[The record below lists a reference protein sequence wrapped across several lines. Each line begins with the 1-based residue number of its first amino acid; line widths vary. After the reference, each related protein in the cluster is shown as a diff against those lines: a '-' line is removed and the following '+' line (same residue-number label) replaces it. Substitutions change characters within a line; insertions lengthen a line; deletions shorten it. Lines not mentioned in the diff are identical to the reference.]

1 MSIKDQVNIVKESL
15 KDYPNV
21 NIIAATKYM
30 DVEQTKEL
38 YNAGIK
44 EFGENRTDQFLE
56 KYEALKDYKDIKWHF
71 FATLQSRKI
80 RDVAN
85 RIDCLHSLDHISTA
99 IELNKRLEE
108 NKKELFNLK
117 FASATG
123 NLEKPHR
130 IKELRHEVAKIKTVI
145 RERELSE
152 VKEAN

>member
-1 MSIKDQVNIVKESL
+1 MKMV
-15 KDYPNV
+15 
-21 NIIAATKYM
+21 
-30 DVEQTKEL
+30 
-38 YNAGIK
+38 
-44 EFGENRTDQFLE
+44 
-56 KYEALKDYKDIKWHF
+56 DI
-71 FATLQSRKI
+71 RKLTTE
-80 RDVAN
+80 D
-85 RIDCLHSLDHISTA
+85 
-99 IELNKRLEE
+99 LNKKLEE

>member
-1 MSIKDQVNIVKESL
+1 MKM
-15 KDYPNV
+15 
-21 NIIAATKYM
+21 A
-30 DVEQTKEL
+30 
-38 YNAGIK
+38 
-44 EFGENRTDQFLE
+44 
-56 KYEALKDYKDIKWHF
+56 DI
-71 FATLQSRKI
+71 RKLTTE
-80 RDVAN
+80 D
-85 RIDCLHSLDHISTA
+85 
-99 IELNKRLEE
+99 LNKRLEE